1 MKRGKLLLI
10 SAMLSLA
17 GNAVAQDSGELI
29 DLLPD
34 GVTAN
39 INPERKWDKQK
50 NLVVA
55 GSPEKGYKAFFAA
68 SDSEHGEELWVT
80 DGTKEGTHMV
90 ADIIPGSNSSE
101 PCYISRFNDKV
112 LFSAYT
118 DDYGRETYISDGTEE
133 GTILLADTYILGD
146 GNPKAFIQMDEH
158 HAVFAATD
166 DESAEY
172 DIVRG

>member
-50 NLVVA
+50 TLVVA
-55 GSPEKGYKAFFAA
+55 GSPEKA
-68 SDSEHGEELWVT
+68 L
-80 DGTKEGTHMV
+80 
-90 ADIIPGSNSSE
+90 
-101 PCYISRFNDKV
+101 
-112 LFSAYT
+112 
-118 DDYGRETYISDGTEE
+118 
-133 GTILLADTYILGD
+133 
-146 GNPKAFIQMDEH
+146 
-158 HAVFAATD
+158 
-166 DESAEY
+166 
-172 DIVRG
+172 